1 MRFGSAATLTNGSM
15 SQASFASQGIDLQQ
29 EWIYSIQAN
38 WNAIGSGSLT
48 SGAGTLKL
56 QISNDNVQL
65 PQMSG
70 PVAGI
75 DPATNVRNW
84 TDYSGSSYAVVASTG
99 SSSFMWNVL
108 YPGYRWVRMVY
119 TSSSGSGVMSA
130 SFFGK
135 GN

>member
-1 MRFGSAATLTNGSM
+1 MRFGSAAILTNGSM
-15 SQASFASQGIDLQQ
+15 SASTITTQGLDLQQ

-38 WNAIGSGSLT
+38 WAQATGQLG

-56 QISNDNVQL
+56 QISNDNVPL

-70 PVAGI
+70 PVAGV
-75 DPATNVRNW
+75 DPAANVKNW

-130 SFFGK
+130 SYFGK